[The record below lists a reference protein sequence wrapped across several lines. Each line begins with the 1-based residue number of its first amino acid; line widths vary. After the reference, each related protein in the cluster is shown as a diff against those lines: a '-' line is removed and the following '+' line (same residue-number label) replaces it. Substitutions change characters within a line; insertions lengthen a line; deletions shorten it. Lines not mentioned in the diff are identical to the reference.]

1 MVKLGGASIKYP
13 ELTKKNV
20 QFFDDQDKVHLTQL
34 GNDIFL
40 YRLQQALKTFL
51 TSNVSVSP
59 PTGESGPWS

>member
-40 YRLQQALKTFL
+40 YRLQYALKTY
-51 TSNVSVSP
+51 
-59 PTGESGPWS
+59 